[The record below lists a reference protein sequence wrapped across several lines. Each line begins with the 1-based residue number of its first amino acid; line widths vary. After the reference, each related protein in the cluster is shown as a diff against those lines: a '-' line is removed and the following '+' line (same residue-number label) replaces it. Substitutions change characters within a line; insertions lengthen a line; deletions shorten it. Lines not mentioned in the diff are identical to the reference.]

1 MQSSDRHRQADADS
15 SDGYGYSRIP
25 LAGLTPA
32 AIRARIDPRELSR
45 RYASLPEDLVRKI
58 FRYGAPAGRRIE
70 QHVKLDRCMD
80 RLRELIVEAERNGE
94 ALASGTV
101 VVAAELGCGSGRFAR
116 RWYAPQ
122 GGLWLAMAWADTL
135 LPDFARLLPLAAGTA
150 CCETVRSYGI
160 DAAIKWVNDIH
171 VRDRKVCGILCQTV
185 SAPASGDRYHLV
197 GIGINCNNKTF
208 PAELR
213 DTAVS
218 MRDLLGRPLD
228 LEQFALDL
236 LAALAWNFG
245 LVHFQEECELAG
257 GGYPDKPESPV
268 VTAWRQLSDTMGR
281 LVIYG
286 YDVQRHPLY
295 RAAVLDID
303 HAGGLVMALEDGRRI
318 TEYSGEIM
326 YLDGNGSP
334 PPPS

>member
-1 MQSSDRHRQADADS
+1 MQSPDRHRQAFSVSAGGS
-15 SDGYGYSRIP
+15 SRAP
-25 LAGLTPA
+25 FAGLTPA
-32 AIRARIDPRELSR
+32 AIPERIESRELSR
-45 RYASLPEDLVRKI
+45 RCAGLPEDLVRKV

-70 QHVKLDRCMD
+70 QHVRLDRCMD
-80 RLRELIVEAERNGE
+80 RLQELVVEAERRGE

-101 VVAAELGCGSGRFAR
+101 VMAAELGCGSGRFDR
-116 RWYAPQ
+116 QWYAPP

-150 CCETVRSYGI
+150 CCETVRSYGV

-171 VRDRKVCGILCQTV
+171 VRGRKVCGILCQTV
-185 SAPASGDRYHLV
+185 SAPGSGDRYHLV
-197 GIGINCNNKTF
+197 GIGINCNNRTF

-218 MRDLLGRPLD
+218 MRDLLGRSLD

-236 LAALAWNFG
+236 LVALAWNFG

-268 VTAWRQLSDTMGR
+268 VAAWRQLSDTMGR
-281 LVIYG
+281 RVVYG
-286 YDVQRHPLY
+286 YDVRRQPLY

-303 HAGGLVMALEDGRRI
+303 DAGGLVMTLEDGRRI
-318 TEYSGEIM
+318 TEYSGEIL

-334 PPPS
+334 SSPS

>member
-1 MQSSDRHRQADADS
+1 MQSSDRHRQACSVSTGGA
-15 SDGYGYSRIP
+15 SRVP
-25 LAGLTPA
+25 FAGLTAA
-32 AIRARIDPRELSR
+32 AIPARIETREVSR
-45 RYASLPEDLVRKI
+45 RCAGLPEDLVRKV

-80 RLRELIVEAERNGE
+80 RLQELIVEAERNGE

-101 VVAAELGCGSGRFAR
+101 VIAAELGGGSGRFDR
-116 RWYAPQ
+116 SWYAPQ

-150 CCETVRSYGI
+150 CCETVRNYGI
-160 DAAIKWVNDIH
+160 DAAIKWVNDIQ
-171 VRDRKVCGILCQTV
+171 VRGRKVGGILCQTV
-185 SAPASGDRYHLV
+185 SAPGSGDRYHLV

-218 MRDLLGRPLD
+218 MRDLLGRSLD

-245 LVHFQEECELAG
+245 LVHFQEECELVG
-257 GGYPDKPESPV
+257 GGYPDKSESPV
-268 VTAWRQLSDTMGR
+268 VAAWRQLSDTMGR
-281 LVIYG
+281 RVVYG
-286 YDVQRHPLY
+286 YDVRRQPLY
-295 RAAVLDID
+295 RAVVLDID
-303 HAGGLVMALEDGRRI
+303 RAGGLVMALEDGRRI
-318 TEYSGEIM
+318 TEYSGEIL
-326 YLDGNGSP
+326 YLDGSGSSAP
-334 PPPS
+334 PA

>member
-1 MQSSDRHRQADADS
+1 MGVSAVLSGGSSCTL
-15 SDGYGYSRIP
+15 

-32 AIRARIDPRELSR
+32 AIPERIETRELPR
-45 RYASLPEDLVRKI
+45 RCASLPEDLVRKV
-58 FRYGAPAGRRIE
+58 FRYGAPAGSRIE

-80 RLRELIVEAERNGE
+80 RLKDLVAEAERNGE
-94 ALASGTV
+94 TLASGTV
-101 VVAAELGCGSGRFAR
+101 VVAAELGCGSGRFDR
-116 RWYAPQ
+116 RWYAPP

-171 VRDRKVCGILCQTV
+171 VLGRKLCGILCQTV
-185 SAPASGDRYHLV
+185 SAPGSGDRYHLV

-208 PAELR
+208 PDELR

-218 MRDLLGRPLD
+218 MCDLLGRPLD

-245 LVHFQEECELAG
+245 LVHFQEECELASE
-257 GGYPDKPESPV
+257 GYPDKPESPV
-268 VTAWRQLSDTMGR
+268 VAAWRQLSDTMGR
-281 LVIYG
+281 QVVYG
-286 YDVQRHPLY
+286 YDVQQQPLY

-303 HAGGLVMALEDGRRI
+303 YSGGLVLALEDGRRI
-318 TEYSGEIM
+318 TEYSGEIL
-326 YLDGNGSP
+326 YLDSNGSP
-334 PPPS
+334 SPIS